1 RSKTCFMI
9 GLYLICMC
17 VLMLQIAETRLL
29 SVIAWYYLAFFAIS
43 MAMFG
48 MTAGSLFVYF
58 KSQLF
63 PAERLFEHLAWIA
76 VALAVSLISLFSS
89 VVFASLSSGVRILLW
104 LKLILSILPP
114 YFFAGMGVSLALTR
128 SPYPVGQVYGVD
140 LLGAASGCLVALAVL
155 SWMDGCSAL

>member
-1 RSKTCFMI
+1 MNFMQELRRPKLLFLT

-58 KSQLF
+58 KSQF
-63 PAERLFEHLAWIA
+63 FSPERLFEHLAWIA
-76 VALAVSLISLFSS
+76 MALAVSVCASLISLVSS
-89 VVFASLSSGVRILLW
+89 VVLAGLDSGMMVLLW
-104 LKLILSILPP
+104 LKLI
-114 YFFAGMGVSLALTR
+114 
-128 SPYPVGQVYGVD
+128 
-140 LLGAASGCLVALAVL
+140 
-155 SWMDGCSAL
+155 